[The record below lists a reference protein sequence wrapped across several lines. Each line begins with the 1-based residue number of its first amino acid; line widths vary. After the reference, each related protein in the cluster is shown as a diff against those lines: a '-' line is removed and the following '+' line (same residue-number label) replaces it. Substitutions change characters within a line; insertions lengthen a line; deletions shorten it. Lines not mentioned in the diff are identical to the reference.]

1 MPTERREFGDKGEAT
16 AEAYLR
22 SRGFRV
28 LARQVRVGRL
38 GEIDLVCVDGRTL
51 VFVEVKTRRDAA
63 FGVPEEAVTAAK
75 RGRLKRAAEAW
86 LLARGLEDA
95 PFRLDVV
102 AVDLTGERPAVRHH
116 EAVDGP

>member
-1 MPTERREFGDKGEAT
+1 MPTERRRFGDRGEEA
-16 AEAYLR
+16 AEAHLR

-38 GEIDLVCVDGRTL
+38 GEIDLVCADGRML

-63 FGVPEEAVTAAK
+63 FGVPEEAVTAVKLGKMA
-75 RGRLKRAAEAW
+75 RAAEAW
-86 LLARGLEDA
+86 LLSRGLEEA

-102 AVDLTGERPAVRHH
+102 AVDLTGERPAVRHLQG
-116 EAVDGP
+116 VDVP